1 MPVGQRTDERSGF
14 VRALSVRRSRRLW
27 AQAVLALTVIGVLY
41 AIGASGP
48 HH

>member
-1 MPVGQRTDERSGF
+1 MPVGQRTNERGDF
-14 VRALSVRRSRRLW
+14 VRALCALRSSGLW
-27 AQAVLALTVIGVLY
+27 AQGVHSLTVIGVLY